1 MQDSNY
7 YSRQMSYYEEKIEE
21 AKKEKTNYETLHT
34 ILKQLLN
41 GFKLEYSGSGETVI
55 MTNPESGKRVKEGS
69 VVKLMLN

>member
-41 GFKLEYSGSGETVI
+41 GLPDIKSDLIDNVFHQLLKY
-55 MTNPESGKRVKEGS
+55 RYHQQ
-69 VVKLMLN
+69 